1 MLITFI
7 VLYLL
12 ASIGI
17 GLYAATRVHNTADY
31 AVAGRSL
38 PLAVVIATTFATWF
52 GSETVLGVS
61 ARFVDGGLGA
71 VVEDPFGASMC
82 LILVGLFFAYKLYQ
96 KNLITL
102 GDYYRQRYGR
112 VIEVA
117 CSAIILF
124 SYLGWVAAQITALG
138 LVFNLLTQGHMS
150 VTVGMVVGTAIVL
163 VYTLYGGM
171 WSVAMTDFV
180 QMIVIAVGL
189 VAIAWYAADL
199 AGGAGKVV
207 EYAAREGK
215 FQFFPTGGLKEWTFF
230 FAAAITMMLG
240 SIPQQDV
247 FQRVMSSN
255 SAETA
260 RIGPVIG
267 GTLYL
272 LFAFIPMFVVV
283 AAVLVMPDT
292 AQALLRDD
300 PQKVLPTLVM
310 QHMPM
315 ALQIAFF
322 GALLSA
328 IMSTASATL
337 LAPSTTFVE
346 NILRN
351 LRPGMTDV
359 VSPADVAPQ
368 ELDLEL
374 VRRVQRGDS
383 TAFDLLVRKY
393 QHRIVALIGRYI
405 HDWSECQDVAQDT
418 FVRAYRA
425 IGNFRGDAQFYT
437 WLHRIAVNT
446 AKNHLVAHKRRPPT
460 DDVDAADA
468 EQYDSGSRL
477 RDTDTPERELMRQ
490 ELERTVMKAVNALPE
505 ELRTAITLRE
515 VEGLSYE
522 EIAAKMNCPIGT
534 VRSRIFRAREAIDV
548 ELRPL
553 VDSDSATRER
563 NRP

>member
-1 MLITFI
+1 MLMTFI
-7 VLYLL
+7 ILYLVI
-12 ASIGI
+12 SVVI

-61 ARFVDGGLGA
+61 ARFVGGGLGS

-82 LILVGLFFAYKLYQ
+82 LVLVGLFFAYKLYQ

-112 VIEVA
+112 AIEVI
-117 CSAIILF
+117 CSSIIIM

-138 LVFNLLTQGHMS
+138 LVFNLLTQGTLS
-150 VTVGMVVGTAIVL
+150 LTAGMIIGTAVVL

-171 WSVAMTDFV
+171 WSVALTDFI

-189 VAIAWYAADL
+189 IAIAWFAADL

-207 EYAAREGK
+207 DYAAREGK

-230 FAAAITMMLG
+230 IAAAVTMMLG

-255 SAETA
+255 NVKTA
-260 RIGPVIG
+260 QRGPVIG
-267 GTLYL
+267 GVLYL
-272 LFAFIPMFVVV
+272 LFAFIPMFVVTS
-283 AAVLVMPDT
+283 AVLVMPET
-292 AQALLRDD
+292 AQALLKDD

-310 QHMPM
+310 ERMPLI
-315 ALQIAFF
+315 LQVAFF

-351 LRPGMTDV
+351 LRPGMSDGQTLKAMRISVLVFTVCVLTYAITMQGTSIYELVSGAYQVPLVGAFVPLVFGLYWKRATTQGALAAV
-359 VSPADVAPQ
+359 VLGLGTWLAFIAFPPLSEAFPQQLAGLLAALVGMFAGSLAPQ
-368 ELDLEL
+368 W
-374 VRRVQRGDS
+374 VANHTGRVHH
-383 TAFDLLVRKY
+383 F
-393 QHRIVALIGRYI
+393 
-405 HDWSECQDVAQDT
+405 E
-418 FVRAYRA
+418 
-425 IGNFRGDAQFYT
+425 
-437 WLHRIAVNT
+437 
-446 AKNHLVAHKRRPPT
+446 
-460 DDVDAADA
+460 
-468 EQYDSGSRL
+468 GS
-477 RDTDTPERELMRQ
+477 
-490 ELERTVMKAVNALPE
+490 A
-505 ELRTAITLRE
+505 
-515 VEGLSYE
+515 S
-522 EIAAKMNCPIGT
+522 
-534 VRSRIFRAREAIDV
+534 
-548 ELRPL
+548 
-553 VDSDSATRER
+553 
-563 NRP
+563 